1 MSARAPE
8 QNPLVEAEIVSL
20 TDEGCGVAKPEG
32 RVLFVSGAVP
42 GDRALVRVEKVGKN
56 HLYGKLERLLAPS
69 PDRIGPDCPYFPAC
83 GGCSF
88 RHMTYAAELRWKTQ
102 WVADH
107 LKRIGGFSLAPAP
120 ALGSPETLRY
130 RNKAIYP
137 AGKDAS
143 GRVVF
148 GFYRQKSHDLIACED
163 CLLQPA
169 EFAKILEAVAFWADG
184 FHFSV
189 YDEKT
194 GAGFL
199 RAVYLRK
206 GWVSGE
212 ILLTVVAN
220 GERLPRAEELVS
232 LVSTRVPQV
241 SGIVLNVNK
250 ARTNVVLGERSVRV
264 WGRDTLRDT
273 LSGVEVELAPGAFY
287 QVNHDAAELL
297 YAKAAEFAGLTG
309 NETVLDLYCGAGTI
323 GLSMAAKAKRLIG
336 AEIVPEAVENARRNA
351 VANGVTNAEFLCA
364 DAAKAAA
371 ELRGRGL
378 APDVVILD
386 PPRKGCSPETL
397 AAVAAMSPAR
407 IVMVAC
413 DTATLARDLRVLS
426 DRGYRLKK
434 AQPVDLFP
442 RTANVETVCLL
453 SRDNPQTSPPSL

>member
-1 MSARAPE
+1 MNEKVSQER
-8 QNPLVEAEIVSL
+8 PLIEAEIVSL
-20 TDEGCGVAKPEG
+20 TDEGRGVAKPEG
-32 RVLFVSGAVP
+32 RVLFVPGAIP
-42 GDRALVRVEKVGKN
+42 GDRALVRVEKAGKSC
-56 HLYGKLERLLAPS
+56 LYGKLEKLLAPS
-69 PDRIGPDCPYFPAC
+69 PDRIEPDCPYFPEC

-88 RHMTYAAELRWKTQ
+88 RNMAYTAELRWKTQ

-107 LKRIGGFSLAPAP
+107 LKRIGGFDLAPEP
-120 ALGSPETLRY
+120 ALGSPETLRC

-137 AGKDAS
+137 AGKDAA
-143 GRVVF
+143 GKTVF
-148 GFYRQKSHDLIACED
+148 GFYRQKSHELVACKD

-169 EFAKILEAVAFWADG
+169 EFARILEAVAFWADG
-184 FHFSV
+184 FRFSV

-194 GAGFL
+194 GKGFL

-206 GWVSGE
+206 GWASGE

-220 GERLPRAEELVS
+220 GESLPHAQELVS
-232 LVSTRVPQV
+232 LMSTQVPQV
-241 SGIVLNVNK
+241 SGIVLNVNR
-250 ARTNVVLGERSVRV
+250 AHTNVMLGEKSVRV
-264 WGRDTLRDT
+264 WGGDTLRDT

-309 NETVLDLYCGAGTI
+309 DETVLDLYCGAGTI

-336 AEIVPEAVENARRNA
+336 AEIVPEAVENAKRNA
-351 VANGVTNAEFLCA
+351 MANGVTNAEFLCA

-371 ELRGRGL
+371 ELKNRGL
-378 APDVVILD
+378 MPDVVVLD

-397 AAVAAMSPAR
+397 DAVAAMAPSR

-413 DTATLARDLRVLS
+413 DTATLARDLRALS
-426 DRGYRLKK
+426 EKGYRLRK

-442 RTANVETVCLL
+442 RTANVECVALMTK
-453 SRDNPQTSPPSL
+453 